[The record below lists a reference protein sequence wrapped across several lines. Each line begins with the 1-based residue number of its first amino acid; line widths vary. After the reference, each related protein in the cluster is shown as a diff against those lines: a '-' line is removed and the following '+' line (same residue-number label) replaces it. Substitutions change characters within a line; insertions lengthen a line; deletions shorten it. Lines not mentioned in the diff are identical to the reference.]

1 MEKVNLKKKRE
12 SFILYKTAEVVSMD
26 IFEKCYQ
33 FTRSD
38 EAIAAGL
45 YPYFNP
51 IREVKGNKVITADG
65 KELIMVGSNNYLG
78 LVNHPKILA
87 AMKEAIEKYGSSTC
101 GSRFLNGT
109 LTIHEELEEAL
120 ANFMER
126 EAALVFSTGYQT
138 NLGIISALV
147 GRKDYVI
154 LDNMDHASII
164 DAARLSF
171 GKIVKFK
178 HNDPDDLERILKQLP
193 KDAGKLVVVD
203 GVYSMEGDLADLPR
217 LVPIA
222 KKYGARFMVD
232 DAHGMGVFGE
242 GGRGVVEH
250 FGMLQ
255 EIDLVMATFSKSFAS
270 LGGFVAGDRKVI
282 NYIKHFARSLIFSAS
297 VTPASVA
304 AARAALDIIIN
315 EPERRHRLWEISKFV
330 KKSFEEMGYDTGK
343 TQSPIIPVLVG
354 TEDQLLMMWKILRE
368 EGIFANPVLP
378 PAVPPDKT
386 LIRTSYTATISD
398 EEIQR
403 VLDAFYKAGK
413 AVGVI

>member
-1 MEKVNLKKKRE
+1 
-12 SFILYKTAEVVSMD
+12 MD

-65 KELIMVGSNNYLG
+65 RELIMVGSNNYLG
-78 LVNHPKILA
+78 LVGHPRILQ
-87 AMKEAIEKYGSSTC
+87 AMKEAIDRYGSSTC

-120 ANFMER
+120 ARFMEM

-147 GRKDYVI
+147 GRKDYVV

-171 GKIVKFK
+171 GKTVKFK
-178 HNDPDDLERILKQLP
+178 HNNPDDLERVLKNIP
-193 KDAGKLVVVD
+193 EDAGKLVVVD

-250 FGMLQ
+250 FDMM
-255 EIDLVMATFSKSFAS
+255 EEVDLVMATFSKSFAS
-270 LGGFVAGDRKVI
+270 LGGFVAGKKKVI

-297 VTPASVA
+297 ITPAQVA
-304 AARAALDIIIN
+304 AARAALNLIIN
-315 EPERRHRLWEISKFV
+315 EPERRHRLWEISKFM
-330 KKSFEEMGYDTGK
+330 KKSFEEMGFDTGK
-343 TQSPIIPVLVG
+343 TESPIIPLLIG
-354 TEDQLLMMWKILRE
+354 TEEQLFMMWKMLRE

-386 LIRTSYTATISD
+386 LIRTSYTATMTD
-398 EEIQR
+398 EELQK

>member
-1 MEKVNLKKKRE
+1 
-12 SFILYKTAEVVSMD
+12 MD

-33 FTRSD
+33 FTRSE

-51 IREVKGNKVITADG
+51 IREIKGNKVITADG

-78 LVNHPKILA
+78 LVDHPKILA
-87 AMKEAIEKYGSSTC
+87 AMREAIEKYGSSTC

-147 GRKDYVI
+147 GRRDYII

-178 HNDPDDLERILKQLP
+178 HNDPEDLERVLKQLP
-193 KDAGKLVVVD
+193 EDAGKLVVVD
-203 GVYSMEGDLADLPR
+203 GVYSMEGDLADLPK

-255 EIDLVMATFSKSFAS
+255 EVDLVMATFSKSFAS

-304 AARAALDIIIN
+304 AARAALEIIIN
-315 EPERRHRLWEISKFV
+315 EPERRHRLWEISKYV

-343 TQSPIIPVLVG
+343 TESPIIPVLVG
-354 TEDQLLMMWKILRE
+354 TEDQLFMMWKILRE

-398 EEIQR
+398 EEIKK

>member
-1 MEKVNLKKKRE
+1 
-12 SFILYKTAEVVSMD
+12 MD

-65 KELIMVGSNNYLG
+65 RELIMVGSNNYLG
-78 LVNHPKILA
+78 LVGHPRILQ
-87 AMKEAIEKYGSSTC
+87 AMKEAIDRYGSSTC

-120 ANFMER
+120 ARFMEM

-147 GRKDYVI
+147 GRKDYVV

-171 GKIVKFK
+171 GKTVKFK
-178 HNDPDDLERILKQLP
+178 HNNPDDLERVLKNIP
-193 KDAGKLVVVD
+193 EDAGKLVVVD

-250 FGMLQ
+250 FDMM
-255 EIDLVMATFSKSFAS
+255 EEVDLVMATFSKSFAS
-270 LGGFVAGDRKVI
+270 LGGFVAGKKKVI

-297 VTPASVA
+297 ITPAQVA
-304 AARAALDIIIN
+304 AARAALDLIIN
-315 EPERRHRLWEISKFV
+315 EPERRHRLWEISKFM
-330 KKSFEEMGYDTGK
+330 KKSFEEMGFDTGK
-343 TQSPIIPVLVG
+343 TESPIIPLLIG
-354 TEDQLLMMWKILRE
+354 TEEQLFMMWKMLRE

-386 LIRTSYTATISD
+386 LIRTSYTATMTD
-398 EEIQR
+398 EELQK

>member
-1 MEKVNLKKKRE
+1 
-12 SFILYKTAEVVSMD
+12 MD

>member
-1 MEKVNLKKKRE
+1 
-12 SFILYKTAEVVSMD
+12 MD
-26 IFEKCYQ
+26 LFEKCFA
-33 FTRSD
+33 FTRSE
-38 EAIAAGL
+38 EAQAAGL

-51 IREVKGNKVITADG
+51 IKEVKGNKVITADG

-78 LVNHPKILA
+78 LIDHPKIIA
-87 AMKEAIEKYGSSTC
+87 AMKEAIDKYGSSTC

-109 LTIHEELEEAL
+109 LTIHEELEAEL
-120 ANFMER
+120 AEFMEM

-154 LDNMDHASII
+154 LDNMDHASIY

-171 GKIVKFK
+171 GKVVKFR
-178 HNDPDDLERILKQLP
+178 HNDPEDLERVLKQIP
-193 KDAGKLVVVD
+193 AEAGKLVVVD
-203 GVYSMEGDLADLPR
+203 GVFSMEGDLADLPN

-255 EIDLVMATFSKSFAS
+255 EVDLVMATFSKSFAS
-270 LGGFVAGDRKVI
+270 LGGFVAGERKVI

-297 VTPASVA
+297 ITPASVA
-304 AARAALDIIIN
+304 AAKAALEIIKT
-315 EPERRHRLWEISKFV
+315 EPERRHRLWEISRKM
-330 KKSFEEMGYDTGK
+330 KKAFEDMGYDTGN
-343 TQSPIIPVLVG
+343 TQSPIIPLLIG
-354 TEDQLLMMWKILRE
+354 TEEQLFTLWKILRE
-368 EGIFANPVLP
+368 EGVFANPVLP
-378 PAVPPDKT
+378 PAVPPDRT
-386 LIRTSYTATISD
+386 LIRTSYTATHT
-398 EEIQR
+398 EEELQQ
-403 VLDAFYKAGK
+403 VLHAFEKAGK
-413 AVGVI
+413 AVGII

>member
-1 MEKVNLKKKRE
+1 
-12 SFILYKTAEVVSMD
+12 MD

-51 IREVKGNKVITADG
+51 IREIKGNKVVTADG

-178 HNDPDDLERILKQLP
+178 HNDPDDLERVLKQIP
-193 KDAGKLVVVD
+193 ENAGKLIVVD

-250 FGMLQ
+250 FGMLH
-255 EIDLVMATFSKSFAS
+255 EVDLVMATFSKSFAS

-315 EPERRHRLWEISKFV
+315 EPERRHRLWEISKYV

-343 TQSPIIPVLVG
+343 TESPIIPVLVG
-354 TEDQLLMMWKILRE
+354 TEEQLFMMWKILRE

-398 EEIQR
+398 EEIQQ

-413 AVGVI
+413 AVGII

>member
-1 MEKVNLKKKRE
+1 
-12 SFILYKTAEVVSMD
+12 MD

-65 KELIMVGSNNYLG
+65 RELIMVGSNNYLG
-78 LVNHPKILA
+78 LVGHPKILQ
-87 AMKEAIEKYGSSTC
+87 AMKEAIDRYGSSTC

-120 ANFMER
+120 ARFMEM

-147 GRKDYVI
+147 GRKDYVV

-171 GKIVKFK
+171 GKTVKFK
-178 HNDPDDLERILKQLP
+178 HNNPDDLERVLKNIP
-193 KDAGKLVVVD
+193 EDAGKLVVVD

-250 FGMLQ
+250 FDMM
-255 EIDLVMATFSKSFAS
+255 EEVDLVMATFSKSFAS
-270 LGGFVAGDRKVI
+270 LGGFVAGKKKVI

-297 VTPASVA
+297 ITPAQVA
-304 AARAALDIIIN
+304 AARAALDLIIN
-315 EPERRHRLWEISKFV
+315 EPERRHRLWEISKFM
-330 KKSFEEMGYDTGK
+330 KKSFEEMGFDTGK
-343 TQSPIIPVLVG
+343 TESPIIPLLIG
-354 TEDQLLMMWKILRE
+354 TEEQLFMMWKMLRE

-386 LIRTSYTATISD
+386 LIRTSYTATMTD
-398 EEIQR
+398 EELQK